1 MTMKLD
7 NLDNFQEKKQAYAN
21 LVTAGADEKEQ
32 AAAYSDMMDAL
43 QGDLSKEIS
52 TKVNEKLDTFEA
64 NRRVDPKITANE
76 VKFFNELT
84 TDTSNKNEIILP
96 EETIN
101 QIFDDLTSEHPF
113 LAALNLQTTGIRL
126 KFLKSDT
133 NGAAVWGK
141 VFDEIKGQLDQVFTE
156 EDATQS
162 KLTAFVAV
170 PNDALEYG
178 AAWLKQFVVTQIT
191 ETFASALEEAFLIG
205 DGNQKPIGLN
215 RQVQKGVAV
224 TAGAYPEKDA
234 TVKFEA
240 GKAIEGIAAVVKA
253 LSVKENG
260 KPVVAT
266 GNTVLAV
273 RPGANIDLQAA
284 YSMQNV
290 NGEWVFALPFGVQ
303 VVESQFVP
311 EGKAIAFVKGRYDAY
326 TAGNVTIKEFDQ
338 TLALEDMTLYTSK
351 QFAYGK
357 AKDNNAA
364 VVVDLSALSA
374 TPSTSTPA

>member
-7 NLDNFQEKKQAYAN
+7 NLDNFQAKKQAYAN
-21 LVTAGADEKEQ
+21 LVTAGAGDKEQ

-43 QGDLSKEIS
+43 QGDLSHEIS

-64 NRRVDPKITANE
+64 NRRVDPQITANE

-133 NGAAVWGK
+133 QGAAVWGK

-170 PNDALEYG
+170 PNDALDE
-178 AAWLKQFVVTQIT
+178 IT
-191 ETFASALEEAFLIG
+191 KVRMKMDEEFSTIEHIYR
-205 DGNQKPIGLN
+205 K
-215 RQVQKGVAV
+215 AV
-224 TAGAYPEKDA
+224 
-234 TVKFEA
+234 
-240 GKAIEGIAAVVKA
+240 I
-253 LSVKENG
+253 
-260 KPVVAT
+260 
-266 GNTVLAV
+266 
-273 RPGANIDLQAA
+273 
-284 YSMQNV
+284 
-290 NGEWVFALPFGVQ
+290 
-303 VVESQFVP
+303 
-311 EGKAIAFVKGRYDAY
+311 
-326 TAGNVTIKEFDQ
+326 
-338 TLALEDMTLYTSK
+338 
-351 QFAYGK
+351 
-357 AKDNNAA
+357 
-364 VVVDLSALSA
+364 
-374 TPSTSTPA
+374 